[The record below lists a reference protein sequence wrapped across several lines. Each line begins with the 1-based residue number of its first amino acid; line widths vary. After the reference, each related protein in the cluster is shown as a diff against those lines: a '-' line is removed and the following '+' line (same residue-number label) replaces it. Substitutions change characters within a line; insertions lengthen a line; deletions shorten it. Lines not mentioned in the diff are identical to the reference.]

1 MIIIVD
7 YGMGNLR
14 SVEKAFQYLGFPART
29 GPEPEHIM
37 EADGVVLPGV
47 GAFAVAMEN
56 LKAKRLDV
64 AVRLAVEQ
72 GKPFLG
78 ICLGLQ
84 LLFTES
90 EEFGP
95 VRGLG
100 IFPGRVVRFSGPLF
114 GDETPSE
121 PASKPQVRRG
131 PAPAWDPLWEAPVEM
146 LPEPKPRKQGLLKVP
161 HMGWNSVKLRRQ
173 VPMLSGVPDGAMM
186 YFVHAYYPVPE
197 DQGIV
202 AATTEYGVEFAS
214 AVSAANVFAC
224 QFHPEKSHRVGLQI
238 LRNFGEKVYGIR
250 SRPDRGPEA

>member
-14 SVEKAFQYLGFPART
+14 SVEKAFQFLGFPART

-37 EADGVVLPGV
+37 QADGVVLPGV
-47 GAFAVAMEN
+47 GAFGTAMEN

-64 AVRLAVEQ
+64 AVRVSIEQ

-84 LLFTES
+84 LLFSES

-100 IFPGRVVRFSGPLF
+100 IFRGKVVRFSGPLF
-114 GDETPSE
+114 EEEKEPESE
-121 PASKPQVRRG
+121 PRPRVHRG

-146 LPEPKPRKQGLLKVP
+146 LPEAGPRRQDLLKVP
-161 HMGWNSVKLRRQ
+161 HMGWNSVRARRE
-173 VPMLSGVPDGAMM
+173 VPVLAGVPDGAMM
-186 YFVHAYYPVPE
+186 YFVHGYHPVPE
-197 DQGIV
+197 DGSIV
-202 AATTEYGVEFAS
+202 ATTTEYGTEFVSSIS
-214 AVSAANVFAC
+214 AGNLFAC
-224 QFHPEKSHRVGLQI
+224 QFHPEKSHSMGLQI
-238 LRNFGEKVYGIR
+238 LRNFGEKVYGISGR
-250 SRPDRGPEA
+250 AGKGA